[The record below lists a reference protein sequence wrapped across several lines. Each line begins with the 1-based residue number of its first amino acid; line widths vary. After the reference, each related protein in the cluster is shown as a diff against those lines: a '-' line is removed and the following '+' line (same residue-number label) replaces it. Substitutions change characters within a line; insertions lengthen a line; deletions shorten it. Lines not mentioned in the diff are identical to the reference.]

1 MSILSTVAN
10 WGGRVPTPTQNI
22 KQFVVAPTV
31 SQADWV
37 FSKITPT
44 GDIYITPANRKKS
57 VYIYTDLYVNKDL
70 YVTGNIYNPS
80 DVKLKENIEPISDSK
95 IEKLLDLEPV
105 EYKLKSDTKNKKHYG
120 LIAQDVEEIYPEL
133 ISDSN
138 LGFKT
143 VNYMEL
149 IPLLLLKMKNMQKEI
164 DGLREQIGTIKNGI

>member
-1 MSILSTVAN
+1 MSIISTVAN
-10 WGGRVPTPTQNI
+10 YGGKIPTTTQNI

-31 SQADWV
+31 SEADWV
-37 FSKITPT
+37 FSKISPT
-44 GDIYITPANRKKS
+44 SDIYITPANRKKS

-95 IEKLLDLEPV
+95 IEKLLDLESV
-105 EYKLKSDTKNKKHYG
+105 EYNLKSDIKKKKHYG
-120 LIAQDVEEIYPEL
+120 LIAQDVEKNYPEL

-143 VNYMEL
+143 VNYVEL

-164 DGLREQIGTIKNGI
+164 DELKEQIGTIKNGI

>member
-1 MSILSTVAN
+1 MSLFSTVAN
-10 WGGRVPTPTQNI
+10 YGGKQPTNSQNI

-37 FSKITPT
+37 FSKITSN

-57 VYIYTDLYVNKDL
+57 VYIYTDLYVN
-70 YVTGNIYNPS
+70 GSIYNTS
-80 DVKLKENIEPISDSK
+80 DKNHKEEIEPISESK
-95 IEKLLDLEPV
+95 IENLFDLEPV

>member
-1 MSILSTVAN
+1 MSLFSTVAN
-10 WGGRVPTPTQNI
+10 YGGKQPTNSQNI

-57 VYIYTDLYVNKDL
+57 VYIYTDLYVN
-70 YVTGNIYNPS
+70 GSIYNTS
-80 DVKLKENIEPISDSK
+80 DKNHKEEIEPISDSK
-95 IEKLLDLEPV
+95 VEKLLDLEPV
-105 EYKLKSDTKNKKHYG
+105 EYKLKTDTKKKKHYG

-143 VNYMEL
+143 VNYLEL

-164 DGLREQIGTIKNGI
+164 DVLREQIGTNKNGI

>member
-1 MSILSTVAN
+1 MSLLGTVAN
-10 WGGRVPTPTQNI
+10 YGGKQPTNTQNI

-57 VYIYTDLYVNKDL
+57 VYIYTDLYVN
-70 YVTGNIYNPS
+70 GSIYNTS
-80 DVKLKENIEPISDSK
+80 DKNHKEEIEPISESK
-95 IEKLLDLEPV
+95 IEKLFDLKPV
-105 EYKLKSDTKNKKHYG
+105 EYKLKTEIKKKKHYG

-164 DGLREQIGTIKNGI
+164 DELKEQIGTIKNGI

>member
-1 MSILSTVAN
+1 MSLFSTVAN
-10 WGGRVPTPTQNI
+10 YGGKQPTNSQNI

-37 FSKITPT
+37 FSKITSN

-57 VYIYTDLYVNKDL
+57 VYIYTDLYVN
-70 YVTGNIYNPS
+70 GSIYNTS
-80 DVKLKENIEPISDSK
+80 DKNHKEEIEPISESK
-95 IEKLLDLEPV
+95 IENLFDLEPV
-105 EYKLKSDTKNKKHYG
+105 EYKLKSDTTNKKHYG

>member
-1 MSILSTVAN
+1 MSIISTVAN
-10 WGGRVPTPTQNI
+10 YGGKQPTNTQDI
-22 KQFVVAPTV
+22 KQFVVSPTV
-31 SQADWV
+31 SQAEWV
-37 FSKITPT
+37 FSKITT
-44 GDIYITPANRKKS
+44 NGDIYITPSNRKKS
-57 VYIYTDLYVNKDL
+57 VYIYTDLYVNGAIFN
-70 YVTGNIYNPS
+70 TS
-80 DVKLKENIEPISDSK
+80 DKNHKEEIEPISESK

-105 EYKLKSDTKNKKHYG
+105 EYKLKTDTKKKKHFG

-164 DGLREQIGTIKNGI
+164 DELKEQIKKDI

>member
-1 MSILSTVAN
+1 MSLFSTVAN
-10 WGGRVPTPTQNI
+10 YGGKQPTNSQNI

-37 FSKITPT
+37 FSKITSN
-44 GDIYITPANRKKS
+44 GEIYITPANRKKS
-57 VYIYTDLYVNKDL
+57 VYIYTDLYVN
-70 YVTGNIYNPS
+70 GSIYNTS
-80 DVKLKENIEPISDSK
+80 DKNHKEEIEPISESK
-95 IEKLLDLEPV
+95 IENLFDLEPV

>member
-1 MSILSTVAN
+1 MSLFSTVAN
-10 WGGRVPTPTQNI
+10 YGGKQPTNSQNI

-37 FSKITPT
+37 FSKITSN
-44 GDIYITPANRKKS
+44 GEIYITPANRKKS
-57 VYIYTDLYVNKDL
+57 VYIYTDLYVH
-70 YVTGNIYNPS
+70 GSIYNTS
-80 DVKLKENIEPISDSK
+80 DKNHKEEIEPISDSK

-164 DGLREQIGTIKNGI
+164 DVLREQIGTIKNGI

>member
-1 MSILSTVAN
+1 MSQIAN
-10 WGGRVPTPTQNI
+10 YGAKHGDSNQFI
-22 KQFVVAPTV
+22 KRFIVAPTV

-37 FSKITPT
+37 FSKVTSN
-44 GDIYITPANRKKS
+44 GEIYITPANKKKS
-57 VYIYTDLYVNKDL
+57 VYISTDLIVKNDLYVL
-70 YVTGNIYNPS
+70 GHIYNPS
-80 DVKLKENIEPISDSK
+80 DVKLKEEIEPISDSK
-95 IEKLLDLEPV
+95 IEKLFDLEPV
-105 EYKLKSDTKNKKHYG
+105 EYKLKTEIKKKKHYG

-164 DGLREQIGTIKNGI
+164 DDLREQIGTIKNGI

>member
-1 MSILSTVAN
+1 MSIISTVAN
-10 WGGRVPTPTQNI
+10 YGGKQPTNTQDI
-22 KQFVVAPTV
+22 KQFVVSPTV
-31 SQADWV
+31 SQAEWV
-37 FSKITPT
+37 FSKITT
-44 GDIYITPANRKKS
+44 NGDIYITPSNRKKS
-57 VYIYTDLYVNKDL
+57 VYIHTDLYVNGAIFN
-70 YVTGNIYNPS
+70 TS
-80 DVKLKENIEPISDSK
+80 DKNHKEEIEPISESK

-105 EYKLKSDTKNKKHYG
+105 EYKLKTDTKKKKHFG

-164 DGLREQIGTIKNGI
+164 DDLREQIGTIKNGI